1 MSVDDSVHDRPTLR
15 ESPRLSQ
22 EAFDAALVDILR
34 KRRVLE
40 AIQLVC
46 QTKGLSLT
54 EALAYVG
61 DLNRQFHLGL

>member
-1 MSVDDSVHDRPTLR
+1 MSLEDSVHERSTLR
-15 ESPRLSQ
+15 ESQRLSQ
-22 EAFDAALVDILR
+22 EAFDTALIDILR

-61 DLNRQFHLGL
+61 DLNRQYQLGL